1 MDAFN
6 ERTRWLPYTPQCDK
20 RFPNG
25 LVASATSK
33 SALSS
38 PTIPATTY
46 GMPTPPPSPADT
58 SLARQARD
66 LPAQPRIVLCYPVE
80 PQHIEQIAAAAPH
93 AEIIDAG
100 QQRVADELPQADIF
114 CGHPKVPVPWDEVVR
129 RGRLRWIQSSAAG
142 LDHCLVPCVV
152 ESDITVTSASG
163 VLANQVA
170 DHTMALLAGILRS
183 LPTFFRA
190 QEKREFIRRPT
201 RDLHGARIGIIGL
214 GRNGRRLAEV
224 LSAFRTTI
232 LATDWFP
239 VNKPPHVAELLP
251 ADAVDEILPRIDILI
266 LAAPLTE
273 ITRGMIDARR
283 LALLPQ
289 GSFVVNVARGPLVV
303 TDDLADALHSGHLAG
318 AAVDVTDPEPLPPDH
333 RLWSEPNVII
343 TPHVGG
349 QAKTR
354 IDDMTSFFCNNL
366 TRYLT
371 NSPLV
376 NLVDKRLGF
385 PLPDEVPAL

>member
-1 MDAFN
+1 MP
-6 ERTRWLPYTPQCDK
+6 TQP
-20 RFPNG
+20 
-25 LVASATSK
+25 
-33 SALSS
+33 SS
-38 PTIPATTY
+38 PAVSSSPH
-46 GMPTPPPSPADT
+46 GPPE
-58 SLARQARD
+58 
-66 LPAQPRIVLCYPVE
+66 LPARPRIVLCYPVE
-80 PQHIEQIAAAAPH
+80 KKHVAQIAATAPH
-93 AEIIDAG
+93 AQIVDAG
-100 QQRVADELPQADIF
+100 QERVAEALPEADIF
-114 CGHPKVPVPWDEVVR
+114 CGHAKVPVPWEDVVR

-142 LDHCLVPCVV
+142 LDHCLAPCVV

-170 DHTMALLAGILRS
+170 DHTLALLAGVLRS

-224 LSAFRTTI
+224 LSPFRTTI
-232 LATDWFP
+232 VATDWFP

-273 ITRGMIDARR
+273 RTRNMIDARR
-283 LALLPQ
+283 LALLPR
-289 GSFVVNVARGPLVV
+289 GAFVINVARGQLVV
-303 TDDLADALHSGHLAG
+303 TDDLVAALESGHLAG
-318 AAVDVTDPEPLPPDH
+318 AAVDVTEPEPLPPESK
-333 RLWSEPNVII
+333 LWSQPNVII

-349 QAKTR
+349 QAATR
-354 IDDMTSFFCNNL
+354 IDDMTNFFCNNL
-366 TRYLT
+366 TRYL
-371 NSPLV
+371 NGSPLV

-385 PLPDEVPAL
+385 PLPDEA